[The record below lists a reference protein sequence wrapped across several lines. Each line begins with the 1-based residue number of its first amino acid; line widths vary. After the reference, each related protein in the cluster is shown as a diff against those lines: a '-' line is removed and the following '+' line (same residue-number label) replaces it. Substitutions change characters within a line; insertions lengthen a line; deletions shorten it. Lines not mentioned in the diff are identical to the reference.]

1 MKDDTLDRYLDGE
14 LPEAERS
21 QLNQWLGEDP
31 AHVERLAERASLHAE
46 LRRRL
51 QRTAIEDDVLPASRP
66 QNEYHVEAD
75 ILLNRRTPGR
85 LPGVLRYGVVSLIA
99 VVVTLIIEREAT
111 PRPETPST
119 SEGVPLVYES
129 VESSETFEY
138 VATLRRSMDCQ
149 WQQTTKPYLEGQ
161 RLASGTLVLDQGVAE
176 IAFDTGATLTLEGP
190 AELRI
195 IGRSA
200 AQLLSGKPVFKGDA
214 TSIFDLSTPAVRL
227 IDIGT
232 EYAVSVA
239 PDSEEIHVFEGEVL
253 RSDQFGA
260 TDRLLA
266 GEARRYSTNGQESGS
281 LISLATEEFV
291 RQIPD
296 SLPSADDTN
305 DLLTYENFSY
315 DDPLA
320 ISSGRADGGIGWS
333 GNWEFGG
340 RSEVEKPSAFPLINT
355 IHGLAD
361 HGEKFGLP
369 GMLEFPSIERGL
381 TRAGLHRSLATP
393 LRLDQDGVY
402 YFSLLFEFD
411 SGTPLEAIPKA
422 PYAFMFILRPDFPR
436 EVRQLKQ
443 RGLREELAVGVYSN
457 SHAISI
463 LFQQTGIRTAVPMP
477 TGQPYLLI
485 GKIVC
490 SRDLPGQVLV
500 RVLDRDEPLTAHEPY
515 DWTLIGCESLASREL
530 VIATI
535 HFGAQQ
541 YEQRIDEL
549 RIGRTWASVT
559 APLTDSR

>member
-14 LPEAERS
+14 LSEEERS
-21 QLNQWLGEDP
+21 QLNLWLEQDP
-31 AHVERLAERASLHAE
+31 AHVQRLTERASLHAE

-51 QRTAIEDDVLPASRP
+51 QRTAIEDDVLPATRSKNP
-66 QNEYHVEAD
+66 QRVEAD

-85 LPGVLRYGVVSLIA
+85 LPGVLRYGIVSLIA
-99 VVVTLIIEREAT
+99 VVLTLIIDHGLTR
-111 PRPETPST
+111 RPEGPS
-119 SEGVPLVYES
+119 SSAGVPFVYES
-129 VESSETFEY
+129 VDSSGTLEY
-138 VATLRRSMDCQ
+138 VATLRRSVDCQ
-149 WQQTTKPYLEGQ
+149 WQETTMPFLEGQ
-161 RLASGTLVLDQGVAE
+161 RLASGTLALDQGVAE

-195 IGRSA
+195 IARSA
-200 AQLLSGKPVFKGDA
+200 AQLLSGKLVFKGDA

-266 GEARRYSTNGQESGS
+266 GEARRYSTNGQETDA
-281 LISLATEEFV
+281 LISLATEDFV

-296 SLPSADDTN
+296 ASPSVDDTN
-305 DLLTYENFSY
+305 DLLTYETFSY
-315 DDPLA
+315 DDSLA
-320 ISSGRADGGIGWS
+320 ISSDLANGGAGWS
-333 GNWEFGG
+333 GSWEFGG
-340 RSEVEKPSAFPLINT
+340 RSEVEQPNVIPLINT
-355 IHGLAD
+355 IQGLAS
-361 HGEKFGLP
+361 HGEESGLP

-411 SGTPLEAIPKA
+411 SGTPLEAIPDA

-436 EVRQLKQ
+436 ELRQLKP
-443 RGLREELAVGVYSN
+443 RGQREELAVGVYSN

-477 TGQPYLLI
+477 TGQPYLLV

-500 RVLDRDEPLTAHEPY
+500 RVLDRDEPLTVREPY

-530 VIATI
+530 AIATI

-541 YEQRIDEL
+541 YEQRIDEV

-559 APLTDSR
+559 APLSQSR